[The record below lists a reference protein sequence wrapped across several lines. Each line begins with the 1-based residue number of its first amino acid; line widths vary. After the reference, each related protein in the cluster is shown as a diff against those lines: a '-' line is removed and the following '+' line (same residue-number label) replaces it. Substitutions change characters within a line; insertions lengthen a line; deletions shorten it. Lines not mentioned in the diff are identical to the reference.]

1 MPIVL
6 TIVNSPENI
15 LIAENT
21 QTFGEQGGTLGRG
34 DANTWVLNDPDRYLS
49 SIHCEINYLS
59 GQYELVDLSTNGTFI
74 NNLSEPIGRGNRRKL
89 KDGDVFDL
97 GDYVFKVSFSDVGSK
112 ASEAQSYGDPFA
124 AQDSKNLF
132 EYGLASETDPLIV
145 MNKSRQAPDS
155 ELKNEL
161 FQDYSPGDI
170 LSDSIHWPNAQP
182 ENGVIPYDWD
192 SDAGVVHRAQNS
204 ADICTIGTIEGAD
217 INEYKLRNQH
227 LEDSNQKLRADLKAL
242 KQEIKIL
249 KENVSQR
256 SENRSA
262 NNDFQIDRN
271 FVNALGLGDKE
282 LDEQQITEINQT
294 SGELLRESVA
304 GMIQVLGS
312 RNDIKNE
319 FRMNVT
325 TIQPIEN
332 NPLKFSANI
341 DDALENI
348 FIKKGN
354 SFKKPVQAFKDGFQ
368 SIAEH
373 QIAIM
378 SGMRFAFKGVMD
390 RFDPIALEKRFE
402 KQNKA
407 GFISSKNARNWNA
420 YLEYYNELI
429 NDMDKSFQYLFGDDF
444 IHAYEEQLRNLATNN
459 KSQTHNAENIDSE
472 GI

>member
-21 QTFGEQGGTLGRG
+21 KTFGEQGGTLGRG
-34 DANTWVLNDPDRYLS
+34 DTNTWVLNDPDRYLS
-49 SIHCEINYLS
+49 SVHCEINHHN

-74 NNLSEPIGRGNRRKL
+74 NNLSEPIGRGNRRIL

-97 GDYVFKVSFSDVGSK
+97 GDYVFKVSFSDVGLK
-112 ASEAQSYGDPFA
+112 ASEAQFYGDPFA

-145 MNKSRQAPDS
+145 MNKSRQTPDF

-161 FQDYSPGDI
+161 FQDFSPVDI
-170 LSDSIHWPNAQP
+170 LSNSIDWPNAQP
-182 ENGVIPYDWD
+182 ENGVIPDDWD
-192 SDAGVVHRAQNS
+192 SDAGVVHRAKNTTDIS
-204 ADICTIGTIEGAD
+204 AIQSAD

-227 LEDSNQKLRADLKAL
+227 LEDSNQKLKADLKAI
-242 KQEIKIL
+242 KQEIKTL
-249 KENVSQR
+249 KENIKQR
-256 SENRSA
+256 SENS
-262 NNDFQIDRN
+262 DFQIDKN

-282 LDEQQITEINQT
+282 LNDQQIVEINQT

-341 DDALENI
+341 DDALENM
-348 FIKKGN
+348 FIKKGK

-459 KSQTHNAENIDSE
+459 KSQSHSAENVYSE
-472 GI
+472 EI